1 MNLIGVVTVVDGLNR
16 VAKVTFKSLDNT
28 TSYPIPYAKHIN
40 SLMINDL
47 VAVTLFSDNMSNGL
61 IVGVF

>member
-1 MNLIGVVTVVDGLNR
+1 MNLIGTVTAVDEINR
-16 VAKVTFKSLDNT
+16 VAKVTFKTLDNT

-40 SLMINDL
+40 SLMINDI
-47 VAVTLFSDNMSNGL
+47 VSVTLFSANMSNGL

>member
-1 MNLIGVVTVVDGLNR
+1 MNLIGTITVVDEINR
-16 VAKVTFKSLDNT
+16 LAKVTFKSLDNT

-40 SLMINDL
+40 SLIVNDI
-47 VAVTLFSDNMSNGL
+47 VSVTLFSDNMSNGL